1 MPVNIVSRLITST
14 EKGEEKCDALR
25 DVVPNR
31 AYHHKYSTFIKK
43 QLTSREKGLY

>member
-1 MPVNIVSRLITST
+1 MPVNIVSRLISST
-14 EKGEEKCDALR
+14 EKGEEKGDALR